1 MWLRSG
7 DAHTSNNLKSFLQ
20 DTLSHLKNK
29 KVSLLRLDS
38 GFYDKEVF
46 DYLEENQLHYIVAV
60 SLYKPVQMLLATHKT
75 WLKLEE
81 GVEVASSSYQSP
93 LWEKPRRII
102 MVRQEI
108 DKRPKATGKQLKLFE
123 ELGIYKNYRYSAYIT
138 DIDLSAAE
146 VWRIYRNRANAEN
159 RIKELKYDFGFDSF
173 NLHNFFAT
181 EAALNMAMMAYNLM
195 SLFRQYIMNSKTQ
208 KRLST
213 LRFETFA
220 IGAYLI
226 KEGRDVILK
235 HSLVLKRREWFTGLW
250 NNSRSFSFPVYFS
263 NA

>member
-1 MWLRSG
+1 
-7 DAHTSNNLKSFLQ
+7 
-20 DTLSHLKNK
+20 
-29 KVSLLRLDS
+29 
-38 GFYDKEVF
+38 
-46 DYLEENQLHYIVAV
+46 
-60 SLYKPVQMLLATHKT
+60 
-75 WLKLEE
+75 
-81 GVEVASSSYQSP
+81 
-93 LWEKPRRII
+93 

-108 DKRPKATGKQLKLFE
+108 EKRPKATGKQLKLFE
-123 ELGIYKNYRYSAYIT
+123 EEGIYKSYRYSCHIT
-138 DIDLSAAE
+138 SLDLPAAD

-173 NLHNFFAT
+173 NMHNFFAT

-195 SLFRQYIMNSKTQ
+195 SLFRQFIINSKTQ

-226 KEGRDVILK
+226 KEGRDIILK
-235 HSLVLKRREWFTGLW
+235 LSLTLKRREWFTGLW
-250 NNSRSFSFPVYFS
+250 NSSKIFSLPVVFS